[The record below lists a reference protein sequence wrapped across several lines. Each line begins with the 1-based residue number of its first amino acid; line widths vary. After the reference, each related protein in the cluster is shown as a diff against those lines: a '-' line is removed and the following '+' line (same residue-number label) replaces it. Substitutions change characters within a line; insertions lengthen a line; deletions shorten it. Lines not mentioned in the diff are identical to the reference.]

1 MTEFSNNGP
10 APSRFVFLSE
20 LPSLPAATKV
30 RFLGCVV
37 EYDTL
42 SGRLLLEHAYPKNK
56 QPPTSR
62 ASVDINLIL
71 ETTPSST
78 LEKGRWLNIIG
89 YIQNTH
95 GQSRTRKADL
105 ACSTDPVVSL
115 QAILIWDAGPLR
127 LADYE
132 AALQGQIQLRKHLE
146 LNDK

>member
-1 MTEFSNNGP
+1 MNEFSNNGP

-37 EYDTL
+37 GYDTL
-42 SGRLLLEHAYPKNK
+42 NGRLLLEHAYPKNK
-56 QPPTSR
+56 QPAPR

-95 GQSRTRKADL
+95 GHSRRLKARL
-105 ACSTDPVVSL
+105 ACSTDPVVSV
-115 QAILIWDAGPLR
+115 QAILLWDAGPLR

-132 AALQGQIQLRKHLE
+132 ATLQGQSQLRKQLE
-146 LNDK
+146 LDCK